1 MVSTP
6 VFYNNRA
13 SQSLRAVCDPKEMP
27 REIGV
32 PYLRDASNKEKET
45 DS

>member
-1 MVSTP
+1 MLRVE
-6 VFYNNRA
+6 
-13 SQSLRAVCDPKEMP
+13 QSSRVVCHPKEMP
-27 REIGV
+27 RETRV